1 MKRLLSLLSTVLLV
15 AACFTLSAAP
25 PSDFVIRMLNGVTLE
40 NATVDSMSG
49 SRVIVTG
56 RLPDGSITTKT
67 VSFADLT
74 PESRDALM
82 WNMRDRLMLDS
93 KPGWFFSGPAV
104 AGDDLP
110 PVSKSGGGIL
120 VPADSPIVLPGSP
133 GRISLLSITELTNG
147 TLGWAASW
155 DGGFVAQP
163 QQFGRIYVYGVM
175 LMQGATWYGNV
186 YPTVRTIWWKGNY
199 FPCFATTP
207 DFAKR
212 INAMTRESGQEMMQ

>member
-1 MKRLLSLLSTVLLV
+1 MKRLLSIVLLCAV
-15 AACFTLSAAP
+15 CFALSAAP

-49 SRVIVTG
+49 SRVVVTG

-82 WNMRDRLMLDS
+82 WEMRDRLMLDS
-93 KPGWFFSGPAV
+93 KPGWFFSGPA
-104 AGDDLP
+104 AANNELP
-110 PVSKSGGGIL
+110 PAKSSGGGIL
-120 VPADSPIVLPGSP
+120 VPADAPIVLPGAP
-133 GRISLLSITELTNG
+133 GRISLTSITELTNG

-163 QQFGRIYVYGVM
+163 QSFGRIYVYVVM
-175 LMQGATWYGNV
+175 LLQGATWYGNV
-186 YPTVRTIWWKGNY
+186 YPTCRTIWWKGNY

-207 DFAKR
+207 EFAKR
-212 INAMTRESGQEMMQ
+212 INAMTREGGEEMRE

>member
-1 MKRLLSLLSTVLLV
+1 MKRFLLSLLLVTV
-15 AACFTLSAAP
+15 CFTLSAAP
-25 PSDFVIRMLNGVTLE
+25 TSDFVIRLLNGVTLE
-40 NATVDSMSG
+40 NATIDSMSG

-67 VSFADLT
+67 VSFSDLT
-74 PESRDALM
+74 PDSRDAVM
-82 WNMRDRLMLDS
+82 WQMRDRLMLDS

-104 AGDDLP
+104 AGNDLP
-110 PVSKSGGGIL
+110 PAGSSGGGIL

-175 LMQGATWYGNV
+175 LMQGTTWYGNV

-207 DFAKR
+207 EFAKR
-212 INAMTRESGQEMMQ
+212 INAMTREGGEEMMQ

>member
-1 MKRLLSLLSTVLLV
+1 MKRFLLSLLLVTV
-15 AACFTLSAAP
+15 CFTLSAAP
-25 PSDFVIRMLNGVTLE
+25 ASDFVIRLLNGVTLE
-40 NATVDSMSG
+40 NATIDSMSG

-67 VSFADLT
+67 VSFSDLT
-74 PESRDALM
+74 PDSRDAVM
-82 WNMRDRLMLDS
+82 WQMRDRLMLDS

-104 AGDDLP
+104 AGNDLP
-110 PVSKSGGGIL
+110 PAGSSGGGIL

-175 LMQGATWYGNV
+175 LMQGTTWYGNV

-207 DFAKR
+207 EFAKR
-212 INAMTRESGQEMMQ
+212 INAMTREGGEEMMQ

>member
-1 MKRLLSLLSTVLLV
+1 MKQILLSVLLTIV
-15 AACFTLSAAP
+15 CTVLSAAP
-25 PSDFVIRMLNGVTLE
+25 ASDYVIRLLNGVTLE

-49 SRVIVTG
+49 SRLVVTG

-82 WNMRDRLMLDS
+82 WDLRDRLMLDS
-93 KPGWFFSGPAV
+93 KPGWFFSGPAS
-104 AGDDLP
+104 AGNELP
-110 PVSKSGGGIL
+110 PVNSSGGGIL
-120 VPADSPIVLPGSP
+120 VPADSPIVLPGAP
-133 GRISLLSITELTNG
+133 GRIALTSITELTNG

-163 QQFGRIYVYGVM
+163 QQFGRIYVYGVI
-175 LMQGATWYGNV
+175 LLQGATWFGNV
-186 YPTVRTIWWKGNY
+186 YPTCRTIWWKGNY

-212 INAMTRESGQEMMQ
+212 INAMTRESGAEMMQ

>member
-1 MKRLLSLLSTVLLV
+1 MIKRALLTVVLTAVCTVL
-15 AACFTLSAAP
+15 TAAP
-25 PSDFVIRMLNGVTLE
+25 PADFVIRLLNGVTLE

-56 RLPDGSITTKT
+56 RLPDGSITTKA

-82 WNMRDRLMLDS
+82 WSMRDRLMLDS

-104 AGDDLP
+104 AGNDLP
-110 PVSKSGGGIL
+110 PANSSGGGIL

-133 GRISLLSITELTNG
+133 GRIALMSITELTNG
-147 TLGWAASW
+147 TLGWATSW
-155 DGGFVAQP
+155 DDGFVAQP

-175 LMQGATWYGNV
+175 LLQGATWYGNV
-186 YPTVRTIWWKGNY
+186 YPTCRTIWWRGNY
-199 FPCFATTP
+199 YPCFATTP

-212 INAMTRESGQEMMQ
+212 INAMTREGGAEMMQ

>member
-1 MKRLLSLLSTVLLV
+1 MKRVFLSVVLTLVCTVLI
-15 AACFTLSAAP
+15 AAP
-25 PSDFVIRMLNGVTLE
+25 PSDFVIRLLNGVTLE

-49 SRVIVTG
+49 SRVILTG

-82 WNMRDRLMLDS
+82 WKMRDRLMLDS

-104 AGDDLP
+104 AGNDLP
-110 PVSKSGGGIL
+110 PAKSSGGGIL

-133 GRISLLSITELTNG
+133 GRISLTSITELTNG

-155 DGGFVAQP
+155 DGGFDSQP
-163 QQFGRIYVYGVM
+163 QRFGRIYVYGVM
-175 LMQGATWYGNV
+175 LLQRSTWFGNV
-186 YPTVRTIWWKGNY
+186 YPTCRTIWWQGNY

-212 INAMTRESGQEMMQ
+212 INAMTLEAGAEMMQ

>member
-1 MKRLLSLLSTVLLV
+1 MKRFVLLAVLTLVCTVL
-15 AACFTLSAAP
+15 TAAP
-25 PSDFVIRMLNGVTLE
+25 PADFVIRLLNGVTLE

-74 PESRDALM
+74 PESRDAIM
-82 WNMRDRLMLDS
+82 WQMRDRLMLDS

-104 AGDDLP
+104 AGNDLP
-110 PVSKSGGGIL
+110 PVKSSGGGIL

-133 GRISLLSITELTNG
+133 GRISLTSITELTNG

-175 LMQGATWYGNV
+175 LLQGATWFGNV
-186 YPTVRTIWWKGNY
+186 YPTIRTIWWKGNY

-207 DFAKR
+207 EFAKR
-212 INAMTRESGQEMMQ
+212 INALTKESGEEMMQ

>member
-1 MKRLLSLLSTVLLV
+1 MKRLLSTVFLLAV
-15 AACFTLSAAP
+15 CFALSAAP
-25 PSDFVIRMLNGVTLE
+25 PSDFVIRLLNGVTLE

-82 WNMRDRLMLDS
+82 WQMRDRLMLDS
-93 KPGWFFSGPAV
+93 KPGWFFSGPAA
-104 AGDDLP
+104 AGNDLP
-110 PVSKSGGGIL
+110 PAQSSGGGIL

-133 GRISLLSITELTNG
+133 GRISLTSITELTNG

-155 DGGFVAQP
+155 DDGLVAQP

-175 LMQGATWYGNV
+175 LLQGSTWFGNV
-186 YPTVRTIWWKGNY
+186 YPTIRTIWWKGNY

-207 DFAKR
+207 EFAKR
-212 INAMTRESGQEMMQ
+212 INELTKESGAEMME

>member
-1 MKRLLSLLSTVLLV
+1 MKRLLSTVLLCAV
-15 AACFTLSAAP
+15 CLALPAAP
-25 PSDFVIRMLNGVTLE
+25 PSDFVIRMLNGVTIE

-49 SRVIVTG
+49 SRVVVTG

-82 WNMRDRLMLDS
+82 WEMRDRLMLDS
-93 KPGWFFSGPAV
+93 KPGWFFSGPAS
-104 AGDDLP
+104 AGNDLP
-110 PVSKSGGGIL
+110 PLKSSGGGIL
-120 VPADSPIVLPGSP
+120 VPADAPIVLPGAP
-133 GRISLLSITELTNG
+133 GRISLMSITELTNG

-155 DGGFVAQP
+155 DGGLVAQP

-175 LMQGATWYGNV
+175 LLQGATWYGNV
-186 YPTVRTIWWKGNY
+186 YPTCRTIWWKGNY

-207 DFAKR
+207 EFAKR
-212 INAMTRESGQEMMQ
+212 INAMTRDSGEEMMQ

>member
-1 MKRLLSLLSTVLLV
+1 MKQILLSVLLTIV
-15 AACFTLSAAP
+15 CTVLSAAP
-25 PSDFVIRMLNGVTLE
+25 ASDYVIRLLNGVTLE

-49 SRVIVTG
+49 SRLVVTG

-82 WNMRDRLMLDS
+82 WDLRDRLMLDS
-93 KPGWFFSGPAV
+93 KPGWFFSGPAS
-104 AGDDLP
+104 AGNELP
-110 PVSKSGGGIL
+110 PVKSSGGGIL
-120 VPADSPIVLPGSP
+120 VPADSPIVLPGAP
-133 GRISLLSITELTNG
+133 GRIALTSITELTNG

-155 DGGFVAQP
+155 DGGFATQP
-163 QQFGRIYVYGVM
+163 QQFGRIYVYGVI
-175 LMQGATWYGNV
+175 LLQGATWFGNV
-186 YPTVRTIWWKGNY
+186 YPTCRTIWWKGNY

-212 INAMTRESGQEMMQ
+212 INALTRESGAEMMQ

>member
-1 MKRLLSLLSTVLLV
+1 MKRILLSVVLTFVCTVL
-15 AACFTLSAAP
+15 TAAP
-25 PSDFVIRMLNGVTLE
+25 ASDFVLRLLDGVTLE

-74 PESRDALM
+74 PESRDAVM
-82 WNMRDRLMLDS
+82 WKMRDRLMLDS

-104 AGDDLP
+104 AGNHLP
-110 PVSKSGGGIL
+110 PASSSGGGIL
-120 VPADSPIVLPGSP
+120 VPADAPIVLPGSP
-133 GRISLLSITELTNG
+133 GRISLTSITELTNG

-155 DGGFVAQP
+155 DGGFDAHP
-163 QQFGRIYVYGVM
+163 QRFGRIYVYGVM
-175 LMQGATWYGNV
+175 LLQGTTWFGNV
-186 YPTVRTIWWKGNY
+186 YPTVRTVWWKGYY

-207 DFAKR
+207 EFAKR
-212 INAMTRESGQEMMQ
+212 INEMTREGSSEMMQ

>member
-1 MKRLLSLLSTVLLV
+1 MKRLLSTVFLFAV
-15 AACFTLSAAP
+15 CFALSAAP
-25 PSDFVIRMLNGVTLE
+25 PSDFVVRMLNGVTLE

-49 SRVIVTG
+49 SRVVVTG

-120 VPADSPIVLPGSP
+120 VPSDSPIVLPGSP

-212 INAMTRESGQEMMQ
+212 INAMTRESGEEMMQ

>member
-1 MKRLLSLLSTVLLV
+1 MKHFLLSFLLV
-15 AACFTLSAAP
+15 TVCFVLSAAP
-25 PSDFVIRMLNGVTLE
+25 PSDFVIRLLNGVTLE
-40 NATVDSMSG
+40 NATIDSLSG
-49 SRVIVTG
+49 SRVMVTG
-56 RLPDGSITTKT
+56 RLPDGSITTKS
-67 VSFADLT
+67 VSFSDLT
-74 PESRDALM
+74 PESRDAVM
-82 WNMRDRLMLDS
+82 WQMRDRLMLDS

-104 AGDDLP
+104 VGNDLP
-110 PVSKSGGGIL
+110 PAGSSGGGIL

-175 LMQGATWYGNV
+175 LLQGTTWYGNV

-207 DFAKR
+207 EFAKR
-212 INAMTRESGQEMMQ
+212 INAMTRESGGEMME

>member
-1 MKRLLSLLSTVLLV
+1 MKQILLSVLLTIV
-15 AACFTLSAAP
+15 CTVLSAAP
-25 PSDFVIRMLNGVTLE
+25 ASDYVIRLLNGVTLE

-49 SRVIVTG
+49 SRLVVTG

-82 WNMRDRLMLDS
+82 WDLRDRLMLDS
-93 KPGWFFSGPAV
+93 KPGWFFSGPAS
-104 AGDDLP
+104 AGNELP
-110 PVSKSGGGIL
+110 PVKSSGGGIL
-120 VPADSPIVLPGSP
+120 VPADSPIVLPGAP
-133 GRISLLSITELTNG
+133 GRIALTSITELTNG

-163 QQFGRIYVYGVM
+163 QQFGRIYVYGVI
-175 LMQGATWYGNV
+175 LLQGATWFGNV
-186 YPTVRTIWWKGNY
+186 YPTCRTIWWKGNY

-212 INAMTRESGQEMMQ
+212 INAMTRESGAEMMQ

>member
-1 MKRLLSLLSTVLLV
+1 MKRFLLSLLLVTV
-15 AACFTLSAAP
+15 CFTLSAAP
-25 PSDFVIRMLNGVTLE
+25 ASDFVIRLLNGVTLE
-40 NATVDSMSG
+40 NATIDSMSG

-67 VSFADLT
+67 VSFSDLT
-74 PESRDALM
+74 PESRDAVM
-82 WNMRDRLMLDS
+82 WQMRDRLMLDS

-104 AGDDLP
+104 AGNALP
-110 PVSKSGGGIL
+110 PAGSSGGGIL

-175 LMQGATWYGNV
+175 LMQGTTWYGNV

-207 DFAKR
+207 EFAKR
-212 INAMTRESGQEMMQ
+212 INEMTREGGQEMME

>member
-1 MKRLLSLLSTVLLV
+1 MKRILLSVVLTLVCTVL
-15 AACFTLSAAP
+15 TAAP
-25 PSDFVIRMLNGVTLE
+25 PSDFVIRLLNGVTLE

-56 RLPDGSITTKT
+56 RLPDGSVTTKA
-67 VSFADLT
+67 VSFSDLT

-82 WNMRDRLMLDS
+82 WQMRDRLMLDA

-104 AGDDLP
+104 AGDHLP
-110 PVSKSGGGIL
+110 PASSSGGGIL
-120 VPADSPIVLPGSP
+120 VPSDYPIVLPGSP

-155 DGGFVAQP
+155 NDGITAQP

-175 LMQGATWYGNV
+175 LLQGTTWHGNV
-186 YPTVRTIWWKGNY
+186 YPTIRTIWWKGNY

-207 DFAKR
+207 EFAKR
-212 INAMTRESGQEMMQ
+212 INAMTRESGEEMMQ

>member
-1 MKRLLSLLSTVLLV
+1 MKHVLLSVLLSAVCL
-15 AACFTLSAAP
+15 ALSAAP

-49 SRVIVTG
+49 SRVVVTG
-56 RLPDGSITTKT
+56 RLPDGSVTTKS

-82 WNMRDRLMLDS
+82 WEMRDRLMLDS
-93 KPGWFFSGPAV
+93 KPGWFFSGPA
-104 AGDDLP
+104 AAKNELP
-110 PVSKSGGGIL
+110 AAKSSGGGIL
-120 VPADSPIVLPGSP
+120 VPADAPIVLPGAP
-133 GRISLLSITELTNG
+133 GRISLMSITELTNG

-175 LMQGATWYGNV
+175 LLQGATWYGNV
-186 YPTVRTIWWKGNY
+186 YPTCRTIWWKGNY

-207 DFAKR
+207 EFAKR
-212 INAMTRESGQEMMQ
+212 INAMTRESGEEMMQ